1 MVNKYTF
8 IEDMVSQIKDIPE
21 DSIVSKTLDDNDAY
35 KLVLFGFAD
44 GQSLSEHAVPQ
55 PALLQFISGEAELT
69 LGEDTMTAKAGSWV
83 QMEPGLP
90 HNLTAAAPTIML
102 LVLFKGQKS

>member
-1 MVNKYTF
+1 MDNKYIF
-8 IEDMVSQIKDIPE
+8 LADLASQIKDIPE

-35 KLVLFGFAD
+35 KLVIFGFAE

-55 PALLQFISGEAELT
+55 PALLHFVSGEAELT
-69 LGEDTMTAKAGSWV
+69 LGEDTMTATAGSWV

-90 HNLTAAAPTIML
+90 HNLTATTPTIML